1 MPTIS
6 FEELGSLTG
15 EMLPERS
22 VLSTMV
28 PLGGHGGGDGV
39 GVAAD
44 SSSAA
49 VAEGGDAAPRGVI
62 STSAC
67 QAVNNMGSP
76 GSLVNGGP
84 ALGALFPNSSFT
96 CIPATTAVY

>member
-6 FEELGSLTG
+6 FEELDSLTG

-22 VLSTMV
+22 VLSTMI

-39 GVAAD
+39 GVGAAD
-44 SSSAA
+44 SSSSAA
-49 VAEGGDAAPRGVI
+49 AEGGDAAPRGVI

-67 QAVNNMGSP
+67 QAVNNMGAP
-76 GSLVNGGP
+76 GSLVHGSPFGG
-84 ALGALFPNSSFT
+84 LYPNSSFT
-96 CIPATTAVY
+96 CMPATTAVY